1 MEQLAQ
7 HDPRRIGPFE
17 VLGRLGSGGMGLVYL
32 ARSASGR
39 RVAIKTVRTELAED
53 QLFRVRF
60 TREVEAARAVSGFYT
75 AAVVDADPRAA
86 IPWLATAY
94 VPSPSLEEIV
104 TECGP
109 LPVQA
114 VRWLAAGVAEAL
126 QSIHGAG
133 LVHRDL
139 KPSNVL
145 VVEDGPRVIDFGIAS
160 GVSNTRL
167 TMTNVAV
174 GTPAYMS
181 PEQARD
187 SRSVTGASDVFSLAS
202 TLVFAATGHAP
213 FHGANPVETVFMLLR
228 EGPDLEGLPDD
239 LRSLIDSC
247 MRMNAEERPT
257 PADLQA
263 QLAPHL
269 FGAGSDDSGTVS
281 AWLPITAV
289 SLIERRRGGRA
300 MRRQNAASADAGQ
313 AAGGA
318 PGGSPAGSLPA
329 PSVPAPSGPPASAPP
344 PAASF
349 PPAGAGGSGADGSAM
364 GSVGPGGPPAAG
376 QAGPSQDAGAAGNAG
391 VAASAGAA
399 GSAGSAMSGGGAAGN
414 GPEVP
419 GGGPGVSGNGSGAAG
434 GHGAAGG
441 GPAAAGWNQGIP
453 GGPPAV
459 GAVADASGPSAAPG
473 PSGASVRGVP
483 HPGDPSAPAAGDYA
497 AGSPGAAVPGSAPV
511 VSRPSAQPGS
521 PEADPVQLP
530 NTQVPIGPGPRRS
543 DETGR
548 EAGTEPTSGW
558 VRAPDGSGGG
568 PRDGTPPPSYAQP
581 YAAPLPPLAGPS
593 AAHGAAAPQAVS
605 PPPAPPYG
613 APGRS
618 AGGADQGG
626 DPSAGSVPPPG
637 VHPLHQPPAP
647 PPPSPQ
653 HPQPPA
659 RPPSQP
665 PAHSAGGGYPAGSG
679 VSSGGPQRWRPW
691 RFRMSN
697 DVWGSPAV
705 ADDLVY
711 VTSFEVHAL
720 DVASGR
726 RQFKTRE
733 VAWSMAV
740 SGGRVHASD
749 GPSLYALDAGD
760 GSERWRLATD
770 GWVYALQVDRGTVVT
785 GTRGGGVQAWEAA
798 TGEKLW
804 DLTGAQT
811 DFETP
816 EGGPVIADGAVYTW
830 ADGRLYVF
838 EARTGTERWT
848 YPVGDASATGG
859 VPVRVTVA
867 EDGVAYVC
875 AGSRV
880 FALDAAT
887 GQERWRFDAPAAFLS
902 PAAFVPGPGVTGGGV
917 YLADYLGTVY
927 ALDSGSGNDRWRI
940 ATEARHSAEP
950 VVTADG
956 LVHLGSG
963 SAVYTLDAVSGT
975 PRWRFATGADVVG
988 APVVAEGRVH
998 FGSADHCL
1006 YTVDAVG
1013 GQLRWKLATGGEI
1026 TGSPVAVGG
1035 VVYACSKDRCVYA
1048 LDATKGTGQSRQSA

>member
-1 MEQLAQ
+1 MVEQLTQ

-86 IPWLATAY
+86 VPWLATAY
-94 VPSPSLEEIV
+94 VPAPSLEEIV

-145 VVEDGPRVIDFGIAS
+145 VLEDGPRVIDFGIAS

-228 EGPDLEGLPDD
+228 EGPDLEGLPDE
-239 LRSLIDSC
+239 LRPLIESC

-281 AWLPITAV
+281 AWLPSTAV

-300 MRRQNAASADAGQ
+300 MRRQNAAAAAAAGAAEGA
-313 AAGGA
+313 AAGGEGA
-318 PGGSPAGSLPA
+318 GAVGGGNGAG
-329 PSVPAPSGPPASAPP
+329 
-344 PAASF
+344 
-349 PPAGAGGSGADGSAM
+349 AGAGGAEGSAL

-376 QAGPSQDAGAAGNAG
+376 RAAAGQAPAASGPGAGAA
-391 VAASAGAA
+391 AGA
-399 GSAGSAMSGGGAAGN
+399 
-414 GPEVP
+414 
-419 GGGPGVSGNGSGAAG
+419 GGPGAAV
-434 GHGAAGG
+434 AE
-441 GPAAAGWNQGIP
+441 WDQGIP
-453 GGPPAV
+453 PGPRAV
-459 GAVADASGPSAAPG
+459 GSSVGASAAPG
-473 PSGASVRGVP
+473 
-483 HPGDPSAPAAGDYA
+483 
-497 AGSPGAAVPGSAPV
+497 GSGSAEAGQDSGPGPV
-511 VSRPSAQPGS
+511 VSRPASQPGN
-521 PEADPVQLP
+521 PEGGSVQLP
-530 NTQVPIGPGPRRS
+530 GAQLPIGPGPRRS
-543 DETGR
+543 EETGR
-548 EAGTEPTSGW
+548 DAEATGTSGW
-558 VRAPDGSGGG
+558 VRPPGGG
-568 PRDGTPPPSYAQP
+568 QEGTPQSSAAQP
-581 YAAPLPPLAGPS
+581 YAQLPQQS
-593 AAHGAAAPQAVS
+593 ASGASSAVS
-605 PPPAPPYG
+605 PGAVSSAGPPAASAAPSAHPLARPYG
-613 APGRS
+613 GQGPRH
-618 AGGADQGG
+618 AGGSDHGPGQSSPAAPPHQQQPVGVPAQPSG
-626 DPSAGSVPPPG
+626 HPVQSPPSAGP
-637 VHPLHQPPAP
+637 VHE
-647 PPPSPQ
+647 
-653 HPQPPA
+653 
-659 RPPSQP
+659 
-665 PAHSAGGGYPAGSG
+665 GGGSQ
-679 VSSGGPQRWRPW
+679 SGGPQRWRPW

-697 DVWGSPAV
+697 DVWGSPVV

-749 GPSLYALDAGD
+749 GPSLYALDATD
-760 GSERWRLATD
+760 GSECWRLATD
-770 GWVYALQVDRGTVVT
+770 GWVYSLQVDRGTVVT

-798 TGEKLW
+798 SGEKLW
-804 DLTGAQT
+804 ELTGAQT

-816 EGGPVIADGAVYTW
+816 EAGPVIADGAVYTW
-830 ADGRLYVF
+830 ADGRLYVL
-838 EARTGTERWT
+838 EARTGAERWT

-859 VPVRVTVA
+859 VPVRVTAA
-867 EDGVAYVC
+867 EDGAVYVS

-887 GQERWRFDAPAAFLS
+887 GHERWRFDAPAAFLS
-902 PAAFVPGPGVTGGGV
+902 PPAFVPGPGVTGGGV

-927 ALDSGSGNDRWRI
+927 ALDSGNGHDRWRI
-940 ATEARHSAEP
+940 ATEARHSTEP

-963 SAVYTLDAVSGT
+963 SALYTLDAVSGT

-988 APVVAEGRVH
+988 APVVADGRVH

-1035 VVYACSKDRCVYA
+1035 VIYACSKDRCVYA
-1048 LDATKGTGQSRQSA
+1048 LDATKGTGQARHSG